1 MEVKGYKSF
10 NKYHKNKYGIYM
22 EEGKTYHT
30 DGVIKFGLEGN
41 EFHFCKYLEDTI
53 KYQMSINDELINPV
67 IAKVTGYGKIV
78 EYNDNI
84 YDYYNQYVAEY
95 IKIDKFLKRKEII
108 DYALNLGVIG
118 MYRFVTQYKLT
129 NSEIKLFKGKYLDID
144 LALLYH
150 QKEEKETYNMFYS
163 GDSKKVLK
171 LIKNI

>member
-1 MEVKGYKSF
+1 
-10 NKYHKNKYGIYM
+10 
-22 EEGKTYHT
+22 
-30 DGVIKFGLEGN
+30 
-41 EFHFCKYLEDTI
+41 
-53 KYQMSINDELINPV
+53 
-67 IAKVTGYGKIV
+67 
-78 EYNDNI
+78 
-84 YDYYNQYVAEY
+84 
-95 IKIDKFLKRKEII
+95 
-108 DYALNLGVIG
+108 

>member
-41 EFHFCKYLEDTI
+41 GFHFCKYLEDTI

-108 DYALNLGVIG
+108 DYALNL
-118 MYRFVTQYKLT
+118 
-129 NSEIKLFKGKYLDID
+129 FKQVYL
-144 LALLYH
+144 
-150 QKEEKETYNMFYS
+150 QKE
-163 GDSKKVLK
+163 DV
-171 LIKNI
+171 KND